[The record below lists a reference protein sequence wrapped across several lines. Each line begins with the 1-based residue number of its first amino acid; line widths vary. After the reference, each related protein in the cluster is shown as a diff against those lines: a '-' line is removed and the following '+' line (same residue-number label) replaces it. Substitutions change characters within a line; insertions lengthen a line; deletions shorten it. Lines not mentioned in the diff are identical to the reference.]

1 MSPARRTP
9 SKKVGEPPQQRAGRH
24 PQATHTELRFTDDAI
39 DDLVQLQK
47 KNRPALEWAMKK
59 FVVIER
65 SPEAGEPLGGVLS
78 GFRKLTIGD
87 RDWRVVW
94 RVTSD
99 NSGTTVVDIGEIWAV
114 GARKDSEVYAGMRA
128 RLAALPSNHQ
138 TKTIQ
143 QVLDLLE
150 SKTKRKKPAAR
161 ITEDPESV
169 AAPSWLVDDLVNFAG
184 YQEDV
189 ARHLTEAQALKAWAS
204 FRSNEY

>member
-1 MSPARRTP
+1 
-9 SKKVGEPPQQRAGRH
+9 
-24 PQATHTELRFTDDAI
+24 
-39 DDLVQLQK
+39 
-47 KNRPALEWAMKK
+47 MKK

-87 RDWRVVW
+87 RDWRVAW

-114 GARKDSEVYAGMRA
+114 GARKDSEVYAGMRV

-184 YQEDV
+184 YREDV
-189 ARHLTEAQALKAWAS
+189 AQHLTEAQALKAWAS